1 MIPSYSLNINQTNM
15 HNTISKKSALVVVLG
30 SAFLVACGGSSSG
43 GGDDNGGTS
52 TGAIAGLW
60 DLPDDTVLGF
70 DLVEISS
77 NGTFSNFSEDSVNNC
92 YRTFNARLVNQGN
105 NSYGY
110 IGPTSD
116 EVLISYTLVNEGDG
130 LRYTSSFL
138 SIDETWQAVTGVS
151 TSDFNL
157 CP

>member
-1 MIPSYSLNINQTNM
+1 M
-15 HNTISKKSALVVVLG
+15 HNAISKKTALVAVVLG
-30 SAFLVACGGSSSG
+30 SSFLVACGGSSSG
-43 GGDDNGGTS
+43 GGNNNGSTS

-60 DLPDDTVLGF
+60 DLPDDTALGF

-77 NGTFSNFSEDSVNNC
+77 NGVISDFSEDSINNC
-92 YRTFNARLVNQGN
+92 YRTFSAKLVNQGN

-116 EVLISYTLVNEGDG
+116 EVIISYTLVNEGDA
-130 LRYTSSFL
+130 LRYTSAFL
-138 SIDETWQAVTGVS
+138 SIDETWEAVTGVS

-157 CP
+157 CR